1 MDWSWSPQQLVRIKA
16 SLFLFW
22 NQELG
27 QLQSDLRDAQKL
39 ADRTNLVA
47 DHDTHR
53 DMRWDMKHLVT
64 SEKNKSFRKMA
75 NSVSS
80 LSATSKI
87 LKQNPRHQVGIMK
100 DPATGDYTSSSG

>member
-1 MDWSWSPQQLVRIKA
+1 
-16 SLFLFW
+16 
-22 NQELG
+22 
-27 QLQSDLRDAQKL
+27 
-39 ADRTNLVA
+39 
-47 DHDTHR
+47 
-53 DMRWDMKHLVT
+53 MKHLVT